1 MKCICVCVCALLSAI
16 NRQTLEHRPLAL
28 LALVHLRLAK
38 PPGAKHLTGSVNI
51 GTEETHFLH
60 TRRYR
65 I

>member
-1 MKCICVCVCALLSAI
+1 MRVCARLSAI

-51 GTEETHFLH
+51 GTDETHFLH
-60 TRRYR
+60 TRRYT